1 MPTNDFARHPR
12 ARVMNQ
18 DDAALGKGARRLV
31 QTAWDA
37 QDLAVSAI
45 SFWEC
50 EMLHVAKRV
59 RLLQSPIAWRAQL
72 LAAGLIEI
80 PVDGEIAMLSVHLDL
95 PHKHPAGRFI
105 AATAIARGAALMTAD
120 TKLLKWKHTLRRHDA
135 SR

>member
-1 MPTNDFARHPR
+1 MVVCPRIREAARH
-12 ARVMNQ
+12 
-18 DDAALGKGARRLV
+18 LV

-59 RLLQSPIAWRAQL
+59 RLLQSPIALRAQL

-95 PHKHPAGRFI
+95 PHKNPADRFI
-105 AATAIARGAALMTAD
+105 AGTAIAKGAALMTAD

-135 SR
+135 TR

>member
-1 MPTNDFARHPR
+1 MILLDTHAL
-12 ARVMNQ
+12 VWMNQ
-18 DDAALGKGARRLV
+18 DDTALGKAARRFI

-37 QDLAVSAI
+37 GGLAVSAI

-50 EMLHVAKRV
+50 EMLHAAKRV
-59 RLLQSPIAWRAQL
+59 RLMQTPAAWRTQL

-95 PHKHPAGRFI
+95 PHKDPADRFI
-105 AATAIARGAALMTAD
+105 AATAIVNGAALMTAD
-120 TKLLKWKHTLRRHDA
+120 TTLLKWKSTLKRHDA

>member
-1 MPTNDFARHPR
+1 MILLDTHAL
-12 ARVMNQ
+12 VWMNQ
-18 DDAALGKGARRLV
+18 DDAALGKAARRIV

-37 QDLAVSAI
+37 GALAVSAI

-50 EMLHVAKRV
+50 EMLHGAKRV
-59 RLLQSPIAWRAQL
+59 RLLQSPAAWRAQL
-72 LAAGLIEI
+72 LAGGLIEF

-95 PHKHPAGRFI
+95 PHKDPADRFI

-135 SR
+135 TR

>member
-1 MPTNDFARHPR
+1 MILLDTHALLW
-12 ARVMNQ
+12 MNQ
-18 DDAALGKGARRLV
+18 DDAALGKAARRLV
-31 QTAWDA
+31 QVAWDA
-37 QDLAVSAI
+37 QELAVSAI

-50 EMLHVAKRV
+50 EMLHVANRV

-95 PHKHPAGRFI
+95 PHKDPADRFI
-105 AATAIARGAALMTAD
+105 AATAIAKGAALMTAD